1 MQITAAKFPGETLRA
16 GNSLGLFPETRIA
29 IHLSLTDEFHLL
41 LSHCSQS

>member
-1 MQITAAKFPGETLRA
+1 MQIAAAKFPVETLRA
-16 GNSLGLFPETRIA
+16 GNSLGRVPATRIA